1 MWQANKTAI
10 LLLAAG
16 LLVLAGI
23 YTHLA
28 QGDKELAQKV
38 LSAGFC
44 LLLLAVGCFSL
55 FTARK

>member
-16 LLVLAGI
+16 LILLAAV
-23 YTHLA
+23 YAHLA
-28 QGDKELAQKV
+28 PGDKELAQKV

>member
-23 YTHLA
+23 YAYLA

-44 LLLLAVGCFSL
+44 ALLLAVGCFSL